1 MTTPTAGEQEVW
13 DRLWAAERL
22 PRGRAQIA
30 ALEAGLR
37 EADAL
42 GSPELRFGARIFL
55 TSAYQQGGEPAK
67 AFVPFAWCL
76 AVHDR
81 GEADPRWTHDLHW
94 YFKFMAGSMATFPEV
109 PLERTRAVLD
119 DMERRYRTAGYSM
132 NPVHQYR
139 AVLARHVGDREAAAE
154 QYRLWSA
161 APRGQMSDCVGCE
174 PSDKVAHLAWL
185 GRYADAA
192 EVAEP
197 VLGGQFSCVEQPQ
210 HILTEL
216 LLPYVH
222 IGRYDDAVQ
231 AHRRAY
237 RAMRHDPAQ
246 LQSIA
251 THVAFCALT
260 GNHARGLDLVERHL
274 GWLDAPPTPY
284 AEQEFAAAAAL
295 TLRLV
300 AEGGHGD
307 APVRRAG

>member
-30 ALEAGLR
+30 ALEDGLR

-109 PLERTRAVLD
+109 PLDRTRAVLD
-119 DMERRYRTAGYSM
+119 DMERRYRAAGYTM

-139 AVLARHVGDREAAAE
+139 AVLARHVGDRETAAE

-161 APRGQMSDCVGCE
+161 APRGEMSDCVGCE
-174 PSDKVAHLAWL
+174 PSDKVAHLSWL
-185 GRYADAA
+185 GR
-192 EVAEP
+192 
-197 VLGGQFSCVEQPQ
+197 
-210 HILTEL
+210 
-216 LLPYVH
+216 
-222 IGRYDDAVQ
+222 
-231 AHRRAY
+231 
-237 RAMRHDPAQ
+237 
-246 LQSIA
+246 
-251 THVAFCALT
+251 
-260 GNHARGLDLVERHL
+260 
-274 GWLDAPPTPY
+274 
-284 AEQEFAAAAAL
+284 
-295 TLRLV
+295 
-300 AEGGHGD
+300 
-307 APVRRAG
+307 